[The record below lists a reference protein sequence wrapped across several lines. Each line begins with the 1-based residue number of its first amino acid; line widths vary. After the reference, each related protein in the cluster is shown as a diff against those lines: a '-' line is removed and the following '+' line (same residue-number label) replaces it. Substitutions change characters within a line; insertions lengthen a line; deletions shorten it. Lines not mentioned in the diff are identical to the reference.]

1 MNNQIHWNNIYQTK
15 SPGQLSWTQ
24 DVPVTSLDFVHNF
37 RLPKTAR
44 IIDIGGGDSR
54 LVDHLIEEGYRDVT
68 VLDLSAEAL
77 QRARHRLGEKAQ
89 LAQWIVADV
98 TTFNPAGEYD
108 LWHDRA
114 TFHFLT
120 TQPQVATYLSI
131 ARRAVHP
138 GGYAVIGTFSDN
150 GPSSCSGL
158 PVRQY
163 SEQAL
168 TQELDNGFQKIKCII
183 EDHRTPF
190 NTLQNFLFCSFKRA

>member
-1 MNNQIHWNNIYQTK
+1 MDSERLWNSIYKTK
-15 SPGQLSWTQ
+15 APEQLGWTQ
-24 DVPVTSLDFVHNF
+24 KVPTTSLDFVHGF
-37 RLPKTAR
+37 DLPKTAR

-54 LVDHLIEEGYRDVT
+54 LVDHLIEEGYRNIT
-68 VLDLSAEAL
+68 VLDLSIEAL
-77 QRARHRLGEKAQ
+77 QRAQHRLGDKAK

-98 TTFNPAGEYD
+98 TMFQPTGEYD

-114 TFHFLT
+114 AFHFLT
-120 TQPQVATYLSI
+120 TEPQVTTYLSI

-138 GGYAVIGTFSDN
+138 GGYAVIGTFSNN

-163 SEQAL
+163 TEQAL
-168 TQELDNGFQKIKCII
+168 AGELDNGFQKIKCIT

-190 NTLQNFLFCSFKRA
+190 DTIQNFLFCSFKRA